1 MRQSAWQTAAKL
13 NTRTVSALQ
22 KRANRMNSI
31 LEVNHLSFAY
41 GSQPI
46 LSDVSFSLKRGDFTA
61 IIGVNGAGK
70 STLMK
75 LLLGEL
81 MPQQGEIK
89 LFGQELSQFHSWSKI
104 GYVPQN
110 GTAASE
116 NFPATAEEIVRANL
130 YSQTGFLHFFG
141 KRQREQTRKALEA
154 VNMLPYAK
162 RMLSELSGGQQ
173 QRVMLA
179 RVLAA
184 NPQMMLLDE
193 PTTGV
198 DAQTVQALYEL
209 LAQLNREIGL
219 TIIMITHDIA
229 GAMDTV
235 NRVFC
240 LEEGS
245 LLELNHQQLHD
256 EAKHRHKHPIPPK
269 QVDRTY

>member
-1 MRQSAWQTAAKL
+1 MDT
-13 NTRTVSALQ
+13 
-22 KRANRMNSI
+22 I
-31 LEVNHLSFAY
+31 LEVKHLSFAY

-46 LSDVSFSLKRGDFTA
+46 LSDVSFSLKRGDFAA

-75 LLLGEL
+75 LLLAEL
-81 MPQQGEIK
+81 SPQQGEIT
-89 LFGQELSQFHSWSKI
+89 LFGQALSHFRDWLKI

-110 GTAASE
+110 GAAASE

-130 YSQTGFLHFFG
+130 YSQTGFLRLGG
-141 KRQREQTRKALEA
+141 KRQREQTRQALES

-184 NPQMMLLDE
+184 SPRMMLLDE

-198 DAQTVQALYEL
+198 DAQTVQSLYEL
-209 LAQLNREIGL
+209 LGRLNRETGL

-235 NRVFC
+235 SRVLC
-240 LEEGS
+240 LEDGS
-245 LLELNHQQLHD
+245 LVELNHAQLLD
-256 EAKHRHKHPIPPK
+256 EMKHRHKHPIPPK
-269 QVDRTY
+269 QTNRTYSV